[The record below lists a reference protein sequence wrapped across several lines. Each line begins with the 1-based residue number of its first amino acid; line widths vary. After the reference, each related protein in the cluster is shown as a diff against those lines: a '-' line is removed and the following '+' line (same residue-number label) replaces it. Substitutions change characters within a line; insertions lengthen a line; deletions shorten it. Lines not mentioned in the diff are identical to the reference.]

1 MLAPI
6 VVDATI
12 SIPPEA
18 LEVTAVRSSG
28 PGGQNVN
35 KVSSKVE
42 LRVHLEKI
50 PRLPA
55 DALARLRVL
64 AGSRL
69 DQTGVLRVTSEITR
83 DRLRN
88 LEDAREKVRELVARA
103 LVRPKPRRA
112 TKPTRG
118 SVERRIAAKK
128 AKSEIKRGR
137 RGDDD

>member
-6 VVDATI
+6 VVSPTV

-18 LEVTAVRSSG
+18 LEVTAVRASG

-35 KVSSKVE
+35 KVASKVE
-42 LRVHLEKI
+42 LRVHVSKI
-50 PRLPA
+50 RGMPA
-55 DALARLRVL
+55 DAHARLVAL
-64 AGSRL
+64 AGARL
-69 DQTGVLRVTSEITR
+69 DAAGVLRVTSEKTR

-88 LEDAREKVRELVARA
+88 FEDACDKVRDLVARA

-118 SVERRIAAKK
+118 SVERRLQAKRVN
-128 AKSEIKRGR
+128 SENKRAR
-137 RGDDD
+137 RETD

>member
-6 VVDATI
+6 VVSAAV

-42 LRVHLEKI
+42 LRVHLAKI
-50 PRLPA
+50 RGLPP
-55 DALARLRVL
+55 DAAARLTAL

-69 DQTGVLRVTSEITR
+69 DSTGVLRVTSEQTR

-88 LEDAREKVRELVARA
+88 LEDAREKVRALVARA
-103 LVRPKPRRA
+103 LVRPKARRA
-112 TKPTRG
+112 TRPTRG
-118 SVERRIAAKK
+118 SVERRIAEKK
-128 AKSEIKRGR
+128 AHGATKRAR
-137 RGDDD
+137 RETE